1 MKRKLKRAVAGLLSV
16 FRCLAQLEFALDEFL
31 TAETAAAAGIGLILV
46 IVAVLKTCHRGAQ
59 RRRTM
64 RTERAALAAGRGP
77 RTWLISVT
85 ALDHLRHPRFSRI
98 YCPLCK
104 SYLSSR
110 DAREWASEP
119 IWKYPITLA
128 TERWSVSC
136 MVSCSDTPLRP
147 ASVAKPD
154 RRL

>member
-1 MKRKLKRAVAGLLSV
+1 MKPKMKRTRTSLSSV
-16 FRCLAQLEFALDEFL
+16 LRCLARLAFALDQFL
-31 TAETAAAAGIGLILV
+31 TAETASAAGIGLILLM
-46 IVAVLKTCHRGAQ
+46 VAVLKTIYREAKRG
-59 RRRTM
+59 RKKRK
-64 RTERAALAAGRGP
+64 ELAALAAGGTAW
-77 RTWLISVT
+77 TWRISVT
-85 ALDHLRHPRFSRI
+85 VSVHRRPPRLSRI
-98 YCPLCK
+98 DCPLCK